1 MKAPIAVKA
10 DILKTM
16 MIEDR
21 QEVRTARSLIYSVTS
36 AFIIAS
42 FTLTSILLKPESSPA
57 TIQTKRID
65 HIIFMIDL
73 LIVPVMW
80 MIFGLLKRYVTNAQ
94 RAVRLRQQL
103 INGLNETTNA
113 ETDLDIAPWP
123 KDPPD
128 VAHNDLWWVPLIATA
143 VVTSQVIVIAFMH

>member
-42 FTLTSILLKPESSPA
+42 FTLTSILLKPEANPA
-57 TIQTKRID
+57 TAQTKRID
-65 HIIFMIDL
+65 HIIFMIDV

-80 MIFGLLKRYVTNAQ
+80 MLFALLIKICY
-94 RAVRLRQQL
+94 
-103 INGLNETTNA
+103 
-113 ETDLDIAPWP
+113 
-123 KDPPD
+123 
-128 VAHNDLWWVPLIATA
+128 
-143 VVTSQVIVIAFMH
+143 

>member
-1 MKAPIAVKA
+1 MKAPIAVIA

-42 FTLTSILLKPESSPA
+42 FTLTSILLKPESNPA
-57 TIQTKRID
+57 PTQTKRID
-65 HIIFMIDL
+65 HIIFMIDI

-80 MIFGLLKRYVTNAQ
+80 MLFALLKRYVTNAQ
-94 RAVRLRQQL
+94 RSVRLRQQL
-103 INGLNETTNA
+103 INGLNESTNA

-128 VAHNDLWWVPLIATA
+128 VQHNDLWWVPVIATA
-143 VVTSQVIVIAFMH
+143 VITLQVIIIAFIR